1 MNPKQDKHK
10 ENHAQRDII
19 IKLRQNQIS
28 RKSPESSQRKQHI
41 TYKEMIEIAADFS
54 SEITRKQQKHH
65 ILSDENRRQTT
76 RSKKPINPEF
86 HIQRNDPSEMKEKL
100 SHEGKLTDFVTIRPA
115 VKNARGSLSG

>member
-54 SEITRKQQKHH
+54 SEISRKQQKYH

-86 HIQRNDPSEMKEKL
+86 HIQ
-100 SHEGKLTDFVTIRPA
+100 
-115 VKNARGSLSG
+115 